1 MAGAAI
7 NILQFA
13 IDDGKRCFAGPMRRI
28 MAVGTLSRVVFIGAI
43 LQMAGDT
50 VRITRMAEG
59 RI

>member
-13 IDDGKRCFAGPMRRI
+13 IYYGKRCFAGPMRGI
-28 MAVGTLSRVVFIGAI
+28 MAVGTLPRVMFIGAI

-50 VRITRMAEG
+50 VRITSMAEG